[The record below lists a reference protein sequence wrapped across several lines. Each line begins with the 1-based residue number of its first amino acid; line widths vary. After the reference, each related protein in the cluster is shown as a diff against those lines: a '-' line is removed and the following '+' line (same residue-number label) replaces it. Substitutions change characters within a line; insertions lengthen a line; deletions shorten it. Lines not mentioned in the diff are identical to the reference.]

1 MGLTESKLKAQ
12 TVKPLVRP
20 DSTAPLPSLTLES
33 AKFADGTVGFLVTNV
48 DLAKNTTSASYVLKT
63 LYSPTENTYV
73 FNCADDSVFTFLK
86 DRLSGK
92 VCCIINRVN
101 FNSSL
106 TRVCVTTYEPLGDE
120 QIDKIAE
127 LYDVKPTQT
136 AS

>member
-1 MGLTESKLKAQ
+1 MGLTESTLKAQ

-33 AKFADGTVGFLVTNV
+33 AKFADGTVGFLVTNI
-48 DLAKNTTSASYVLKT
+48 DLAKNTTTISYVLKT
-63 LYSPTENTYV
+63 LYSPSENTYV

-86 DRLSGK
+86 DRLSDK
-92 VCCIINRVN
+92 VCCIINRVQS
-101 FNSSL
+101 NSTV

-120 QIDKIAE
+120 RIDKIGE
-127 LYDVKPTQT
+127 LYEVKQAQT

>member
-1 MGLTESKLKAQ
+1 MGLTESTLKAQ
-12 TVKPLVRP
+12 SVKPLVRP

-33 AKFADGTVGFLVTNV
+33 AKFADGTVGFLVTSV
-48 DLAKNTTSASYVLKT
+48 DLAKNTTSTSYVLKT
-63 LYSPTENTYV
+63 LYSPSENTYV

-86 DRLSGK
+86 DRLSDK

-101 FNSSL
+101 SNSTI
-106 TRVCVTTYEPLGDE
+106 TRLCVTTYEPLGDE

-127 LYDVKPTQT
+127 LYDVKPTPV